1 MDHDAAGPSGLD
13 IDDLETD
20 NAYRQEDPDSL
31 SRARAEQAALLA
43 SLDHKKAIRTVAVPT
58 NDSHVRQRLREMGQ
72 PITLFGER
80 EADRRHRLKVL
91 IAEMPQNG
99 GMELG
104 GDGMDVDDGT
114 QEGEESDE
122 DEDEEFYTEGTDA
135 LVKAR
140 QKLAWFSLQR
150 AQKRIAR
157 QRIEATVPLARIVAV
172 RKEVFAPV
180 KKFTSLGSQI
190 GAERQISMVRFS
202 PDSSLLATGAWSGSL
217 KLWDIPSAAER
228 RTLRAHNDKVGGI
241 AWHPRATLTQ
251 SAGSVNL
258 ASGAGDCKVCL
269 WNLESDRP
277 IHTLKGHTARVCRV
291 AFHPLG
297 SYLGSAS
304 FDGTW
309 RLWDI
314 ETQTELLLQEG
325 HSKEVY
331 AIEFQDDGALCASGG
346 LDAIGRVWDM
356 RTGRSA
362 MVLDGHSKEI
372 LSLDFSPNGY
382 QIATGSGDDTI
393 RIWDIRN
400 LKSVYT
406 IAAHR
411 SSVSDVRWVRS
422 EREGGRGAGVTR
434 DRVELDEEGNV
445 LSVGLLGDG
454 EGEQG
459 DVKPRIKLETN
470 GDGDHMDV
478 KREGGDDVKPGWKT
492 ETTAMF
498 GGGDSKGAVASG
510 AAIARTGLHL
520 VSAGFDGM
528 VNVWSADDWQLI
540 RSLGSNNVKA
550 ASVDASADGQYLA
563 SGQSDRTFKLWGV
576 L

>member
-1 MDHDAAGPSGLD
+1 MSHDAAAGGGID
-13 IDDLETD
+13 IDELESDDTFRRD
-20 NAYRQEDPDSL
+20 DPDSM

-43 SLDHKKAIRTVAVPT
+43 SLEQKKAIRTVAVPT
-58 NDSHVRQRLREMGQ
+58 NDLQVRLRLREMGQ

-91 IAEMPQNG
+91 VAEMPKG
-99 GMELG
+99 TDGAEG
-104 GDGMDVDDGT
+104 EDGMDVDES
-114 QEGEESDE
+114 QAGEESDE
-122 DEDEEFYTEGTDA
+122 DEDEEFYTEGTDE
-135 LVKAR
+135 LIKAR
-140 QKLAWFSLQR
+140 RRIAWYSLQR

-172 RKEVFAPV
+172 RKEVFAPI

-190 GAERQISMVRFS
+190 GAERQISIVRFS

-217 KLWDIPSAAER
+217 KLWSIPSATEK

-251 SAGSVNL
+251 SASSVNL
-258 ASGAGDCKVCL
+258 ASGAGDSKICL

-277 IHTLKGHTARVCRV
+277 IHTILGHTARVCRV

-309 RLWDI
+309 RLWDV
-314 ETQTELLLQEG
+314 ETQKELLLQEG

-382 QIATGSGDDTI
+382 QIATASGDDTI
-393 RIWDIRN
+393 KIWDIRN

-406 IAAHR
+406 IPAHR

-422 EREGGRGAGVTR
+422 ESEGGRAAGMSR
-434 DRVELDEEGNV
+434 DRIELDAEGNV
-445 LSVGLLGDG
+445 VPSGLLDGDEDG
-454 EGEQG
+454 QEK
-459 DVKPRIKLETN
+459 DVKPKIKLESN
-470 GDGDHMDV
+470 GGVKMEEDG
-478 KREGGDDVKPGWKT
+478 EDVKPGWRSDAT
-492 ETTAMF
+492 MN
-498 GGGDSKGAVASG
+498 GGGSGLDTKPGGAS
-510 AAIARTGLHL
+510 IARTGLHL
-520 VSAGFDGM
+520 VSAGFDGK
-528 VNVWSADDWQLI
+528 VNIWSADDWQLI
-540 RSLGSNNVKA
+540 RSLGSDNVKA

>member
-1 MDHDAAGPSGLD
+1 MDYSAEGPSGLD
-13 IDDLETD
+13 IDELETD

-43 SLDHKKAIRTVAVPT
+43 SLEHKKAIRTVAVPT
-58 NDSHVRQRLREMGQ
+58 NDLHVRQRLREMGQ

-91 IAEMPQNG
+91 VAEMPQRAG
-99 GMELG
+99 SEAGAE
-104 GDGMDVDDGT
+104 GMDLDDGT
-114 QEGEESDE
+114 QEGEESDG

-140 QKLAWFSLQR
+140 QRMAWLSLER

-202 PDSSLLATGAWSGSL
+202 PDSSMLATGAWSGSL
-217 KLWDIPSAAER
+217 KLWDIPSATER
-228 RTLRAHNDKVGGI
+228 RTLRAHNDKIGGI

-251 SAGSVNL
+251 SASSVNL

-277 IHTLKGHTARVCRV
+277 IYTLKGHTARVCRV

-382 QIATGSGDDTI
+382 QIATASGDDTI

-400 LKSVYT
+400 LKSVST
-406 IAAHR
+406 IPAHR

-422 EREGGRGAGVTR
+422 ENEGGRGAGVTR

-445 LSVGLLGDG
+445 VSMFDG
-454 EGEQG
+454 NGEEE
-459 DVKPRIKLETN
+459 DIKPRIKQETN
-470 GDGDHMDV
+470 GNGDGMSMKEEDAED
-478 KREGGDDVKPGWKT
+478 KPGWRT
-492 ETTAMF
+492 NATAMF
-498 GGGDSKGAVASG
+498 GGSDTKMASG

-520 VSAGFDGM
+520 VSAGFDGK

-540 RSLGSNNVKA
+540 RSLGSDNIEGANVKA
-550 ASVDASADGQYLA
+550 ISVDASADGQYLA